1 MVLKKNSINML
12 RFWILKIVIFF
23 TNYIT
28 SIFQN
33 ESIHFI
39 EDIIKVFGDEI
50 NYFLF
55 NNYDLCQMLEYYI
68 NFSNEESRFFIKE
81 LNLENDFDW
90 NTKNNDLWK
99 QDWDKKFNENELINF
114 FNGEKWRKTNSLY
127 KFIFLWIYN
136 KNHLANVISNKFKKN
151 KFIYYLLKKVYNL
164 KFVKK

>member
-1 MVLKKNSINML
+1 
-12 RFWILKIVIFF
+12 
-23 TNYIT
+23 
-28 SIFQN
+28 
-33 ESIHFI
+33 
-39 EDIIKVFGDEI
+39 
-50 NYFLF
+50 
-55 NNYDLCQMLEYYI
+55 MLEYYI

-151 KFIYYLLKKVYNL
+151 KFIYYLLKKDYNL